1 MNFKKCKVLVIRK
14 PIVKHDFYPDLSLP
28 DLQVV
33 THLKILG
40 VIFNDKLTWSDHVQY
55 TVKKCSRF
63 LYAIRTLRNSLS
75 PKSLM
80 LFYHSLVR
88 PLIEYCA
95 PLFIGCSTTDNERL
109 SRLQS
114 RFHRIV
120 CHKDCTCSLFHD
132 VEARRMIL
140 CLRFLHQMMS
150 SDHVLHAYLP
160 PISKTGRFVL
170 PYRRTQKRSKA
181 FSPYAAMVFNG
192 YVKRKL

>member
-1 MNFKKCKVLVIRK
+1 M
-14 PIVKHDFYPDLSLP
+14 
-28 DLQVV
+28 
-33 THLKILG
+33 
-40 VIFNDKLTWSDHVQY
+40 TWSDHVHY

-63 LYAIRTLRNSLS
+63 LHAIRTLRNSLS

-140 CLRFLHQMMS
+140 CLRFLHQMTS
-150 SDHVLHAYLP
+150 SDHVLHAYLL